1 MAFGPEG
8 HGWEVEKGRMKL
20 LWFSGPSV
28 PANIEIESSDLLS
41 EEDNEEEIDIQESYS
56 SDEEEDPDF

>member
-8 HGWEVEKGRMKL
+8 HGLEVEKGRMKL